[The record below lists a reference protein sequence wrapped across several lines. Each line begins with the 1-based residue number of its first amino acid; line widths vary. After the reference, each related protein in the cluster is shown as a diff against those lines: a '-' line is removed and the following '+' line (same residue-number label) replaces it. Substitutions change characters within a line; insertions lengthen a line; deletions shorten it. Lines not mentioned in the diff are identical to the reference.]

1 MIDSSDDLRTL
12 EEIFQPDPR
21 SGANA
26 LAQKRTLEIH
36 RNEVAELV
44 LHDGVPE
51 DIRVQ
56 FLTACNVLLYG
67 WFVFR
72 FLHVAELHAL
82 ATLELALKHRLGPA
96 TPEQKRSP
104 GLRGLLDAAVDQGLV
119 RASGLRGYQRRVVA
133 RAQDQ
138 EERRLMYEA
147 FDRAIAT
154 IPGAEPRVPQPEPEP
169 VADEVIMRRL
179 AKGLPKWRN
188 ELAHGS
194 TLLFTEGVLKVEL
207 CADLINQL
215 FERPAT

>member
-1 MIDSSDDLRTL
+1 MIDRSDDLRTL
-12 EEIFQPDPR
+12 EELFQRDPR
-21 SGANA
+21 SGGES
-26 LAQKRTLEIH
+26 LWQKRTLENY
-36 RNEVAELV
+36 RREVAELV

-96 TPEQKRSP
+96 TPEQKRP
-104 GLRGLLDAAVDQGLV
+104 RGLRGLLDAAVDQGLL
-119 RASGLRGYQRRVVA
+119 RASGLREHQRRVVGRA
-133 RAQDQ
+133 REREQ
-138 EERRLMYEA
+138 RRLIDEA
-147 FDRAIAT
+147 LDRAIAT
-154 IPGAEPRVPQPEPEP
+154 IPGAQPRVPQPEPEP
-169 VADEVIMRRL
+169 VADEVIMRGL
-179 AKGLPKWRN
+179 AKGLPQWRN

-194 TLLFTEGVLKVEL
+194 TLLFTDGVRRVEL